1 MKFCPGGQLRT
12 LALIAVSG
20 LLLAGCASVEP
31 AVDSDTPSPTVSEQA
46 QSSTAS
52 PEPTAT
58 GPTEQE
64 LAALIR
70 ATPETKDL
78 PSLAAHIETIDS
90 AASFLEPFEID
101 FQIGPTAVPEKVQTV
116 IDRFSEKLKMYQ
128 LLGLEALNQ
137 DWVLVS
143 EKDYEWWAQ
152 YRLGQDADFPLA
164 LWDQE
169 RNELGHC
176 RLSSNV
182 FCGAGNAVNGLN
194 YQDNI
199 VGTRFTDRGLDYVSR
214 HEAAH
219 FYQAVFGYGGKCW
232 MAEGQATFFETY
244 LEPSSRSRSQVVQS
258 FRSSPTGV
266 AKSSEA
272 ELFELIDSNMVCEG
286 DSNIAYD
293 MGMLAFEHLYLN
305 FSLLQI
311 HDLLVLSSDS
321 SWEDAVSEALG
332 VEAEQLNR
340 ELAGY
345 IFSQI
350 N

>member
-1 MKFCPGGQLRT
+1 MRL
-12 LALIAVSG
+12 LALLAASA
-20 LLLAGCASVEP
+20 LLLAGCVAGEPKIALSLAESSEP
-31 AVDSDTPSPTVSEQA
+31 AQQESEV
-46 QSSTAS
+46 
-52 PEPTAT
+52 PEPT
-58 GPTEQE
+58 PTAPSEDE

-70 ATPETKDL
+70 ATPEAKDL
-78 PSLAAHIETIDS
+78 ASLAVHIKAIDR
-90 AASFLEPFEID
+90 AASFLEPFKIEY
-101 FQIGPTAVPEKVQTV
+101 QIGPTAVPAKVESV
-116 IDRFSEKLKMYQ
+116 VSRFSEKLKMFQ
-128 LLGLEALNQ
+128 LLGLESLDQ

-143 EKDYEWWAQ
+143 EQDYDWWAQ
-152 YRLGQDADFPLA
+152 YRSGQDSAFPLT
-164 LWDQE
+164 LWDKE

-176 RLSSNV
+176 GLSADV
-182 FCGAGNAVNGLN
+182 FCGAGNTVNGVN
-194 YQDNI
+194 YQDNV

-258 FRSSPTGV
+258 LLTSPTGV
-266 AKSSEA
+266 AKASEA
-272 ELFELIDSNMVCEG
+272 RLLALIDNNMVCEG

-293 MGMLAFEHLYLN
+293 LGMLAFEHLYMN

-321 SWEDAVSEALG
+321 RWEAAVSEALG

-340 ELAGY
+340 DLAAY
-345 IFSQI
+345 IFSQL

>member
-1 MKFCPGGQLRT
+1 MRLRQWPAALGL
-12 LALIAVSG
+12 LA
-20 LLLAGCASVEP
+20 LLAGCAIAEP
-31 AVDSDTPSPTVSEQA
+31 EPLA
-46 QSSTAS
+46 Q
-52 PEPTAT
+52 EPTAT
-58 GPTEQE
+58 TPQSETSPAPQEQPE
-64 LAALIR
+64 IRRPSQDEMAALIR
-70 ATPETKDL
+70 STPEIKDL
-78 PSLAAHIETIDS
+78 TSLAAHIEAIDS

-101 FQIGPTAVPEKVQTV
+101 FQIGPTAVAEKVQTV

-128 LLGLEALNQ
+128 LLGLESLNQ

-152 YRLGQDADFPLA
+152 YRAGQDSDFPLT

-199 VGTRFTDRGLDYVSR
+199 VGTRFTDRGLNYVSR

-244 LEPSSRSRSQVVQS
+244 LEPSSRSRSQVVQN

-266 AKSSEA
+266 ANSSEA

-286 DSNIAYD
+286 DSRIAYD
-293 MGMLAFEHLYLN
+293 MGMLAFEHLYMN

-321 SWEDAVSEALG
+321 SWEAAVSEALS

-340 ELAGY
+340 DLATY

>member
-1 MKFCPGGQLRT
+1 LRS
-12 LALIAVSG
+12 LALFAVSG
-20 LLLAGCASVEP
+20 LLLSGCASVEP
-31 AVDSDTPSPTVSEQA
+31 KLDSETPSPTPSEQA
-46 QSSTAS
+46 KSATAS
-52 PEPTAT
+52 PEPSAT
-58 GPTEQE
+58 EPTEAE

-70 ATPETKDL
+70 ATPENKDL
-78 PSLAAHIETIDS
+78 RSLAAHIETIDN
-90 AASFLEPFEID
+90 AAGTLEPFEID
-101 FQIGPTAVPEKVQTV
+101 YQIGPTADPVKVKTV
-116 IDRFSEKLKMYQ
+116 VDRFSEKLKIFQ
-128 LLGLEALNQ
+128 LLGLDSLDQ

-143 EKDYEWWAQ
+143 EQDYEWWAQ
-152 YRLGQDADFPLA
+152 YRASQDADFPLA
-164 LWDQE
+164 LWDQD

-176 RLSSNV
+176 GLSSDV
-182 FCGAGNAVNGLN
+182 FCGAGNLVNGVN
-194 YQDNI
+194 YQDNV

-232 MAEGQATFFETY
+232 MAEGQATFFEAY

-258 FRSSPTGV
+258 LLSSPTGV

-293 MGMLAFEHLYLN
+293 MGMLAFEYLYMN

-311 HDLLVLSSDS
+311 HDLLVFSSDS
-321 SWEDAVSEALG
+321 SWEASVREALS

-340 ELAGY
+340 DLASY
-345 IFSQI
+345 IFIQV

>member
-1 MKFCPGGQLRT
+1 MRLLS
-12 LALIAVSG
+12 LAVALGFV
-20 LLLAGCASVEP
+20 LAGCAAAEP
-31 AVDSDTPSPTVSEQA
+31 EFALETPSPSFSEPVE
-46 QSSTAS
+46 SAS
-52 PEPTAT
+52 ATPEPTAT
-58 GPTEQE
+58 APSEDE
-64 LAALIR
+64 LEALIR
-70 ATPETKDL
+70 ATPEIKDL
-78 PSLAAHIETIDS
+78 PSLAAHIETIDK
-90 AASFLEPFEID
+90 AASFLEPFEIEY
-101 FQIGPTAVPEKVQTV
+101 QIGPTAVAEKVQTV

-128 LLGLEALNQ
+128 LLGLESLNQ

-152 YRLGQDADFPLA
+152 YRASQDADFPLT

-182 FCGAGNAVNGLN
+182 FCGAGNSVNGLN

-199 VGTRFTDRGLDYVSR
+199 VGTLFIDRGLNYVTR

-219 FYQAVFGYGGKCW
+219 FYQAAFGYGGKCW

-244 LEPSSRSRSQVVQS
+244 LEPSSRARSQVVQS

-286 DSNIAYD
+286 DSRIAYD

-321 SWEDAVSEALG
+321 SWEAAVSEALS

-340 ELAGY
+340 DLATY